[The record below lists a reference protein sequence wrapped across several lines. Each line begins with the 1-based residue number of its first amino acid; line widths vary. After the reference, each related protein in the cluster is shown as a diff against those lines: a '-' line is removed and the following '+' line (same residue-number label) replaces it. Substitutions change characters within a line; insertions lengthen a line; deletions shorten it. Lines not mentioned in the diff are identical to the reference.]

1 MFSPQ
6 AAFSGF
12 SVNDTAK
19 AKEFYSGILGLKV
32 EDGPMGLTIH
42 LPGGSTVYVYPKK
55 DHVPASYTMLNFVV
69 ADIDGAVDD
78 LTKKGVKF
86 EHYDNGA
93 KTDAKGIVRGIAAK
107 QGPDIAWFKD
117 PAGNFISVL
126 KEPK

>member
-1 MFSPQ
+1 MFKPQ

-12 SVNDTAK
+12 SVNDQAK

-32 EDGPMGLTIH
+32 DDGPMGLTLH
-42 LPGGSTVYVYPKK
+42 LPGGATVFVYPKK
-55 DHVPASYTMLNFVV
+55 DHVPATYTMLNFVV
-69 ADIDGAVDD
+69 GDIDGAVDE
-78 LTKKGVKF
+78 LTRKGVKF

-107 QGPDIAWFKD
+107 KGPDIAWFKD

-126 KEPK
+126 KEPE